1 MVDAEPVLNAR
12 TSVSRMIGAV
22 EQAIASR
29 SNIPF
34 QPGTIRPDISL
45 AAIQA
50 TPTDRGI
57 AQAPSY
63 HENNFTSI
71 ANDFIHLGDGQSQAP
86 AAYETQQHSAQSAV
100 AVSSFDS
107 STAMVDPLS
116 LLDFNV
122 LTTDLYNFFPIST
135 DMNIIE

>member
-71 ANDFIHLGDGQSQAP
+71 ANDFIHPGDGQSQAP
-86 AAYETQQHSAQSAV
+86 AALCTVSSRRILFRFKYCDGGPAV
-100 AVSSFDS
+100 A
-107 STAMVDPLS
+107 T
-116 LLDFNV
+116 
-122 LTTDLYNFFPIST
+122 
-135 DMNIIE
+135 